1 MKNINFR
8 EYIKLAL
15 RTLQLTFIILKLT
28 KVINWSWWLVLL
40 PTISVI
46 GILGSSLLLLKFLV
60 SIKIKQFIVK
70 NHKDLYEDL
79 VKYGKNNE
87 RTIALVVIKAV
98 KEFLNKEEFVIFV
111 IKAVKEFLNKEKL
124 KNTK

>member
-8 EYIKLAL
+8 QYIKLAL

-60 SIKIKQFIVK
+60 LIKIKQLTVTNDLK
-70 NHKDLYEDL
+70 NKDLEDL
-79 VKYGKNNE
+79 YKDLKKYAKDNK
-87 RTIALVVIKAV
+87 TSIVFVVIKAV
-98 KEFLNKEEFVIFV
+98 E
-111 IKAVKEFLNKEKL
+111 EFLNKEKL

>member
-8 EYIKLAL
+8 QYIKLAL

-40 PTISVI
+40 PTILYVGII
-46 GILGSSLLLLKFLV
+46 GVLILLLAFVLL
-60 SIKIKQFIVK
+60 IKIKQLIVTTDLK
-70 NHKDLYEDL
+70 NKDLKDLYKDL
-79 VKYGKNNE
+79 KKYAKD
-87 RTIALVVIKAV
+87 
-98 KEFLNKEEFVIFV
+98 NKRSIVFVV

-124 KNTK
+124 KM